1 MKISI
6 FEQTIIKSK
15 VITRIKINGF
25 KSLLDTELYLGPFTC
40 IAGANAAGKSNFF
53 DALMFFA
60 HLADKTILEAA
71 KSIRS
76 EEQKHSNI
84 KDIFF
89 KCGDKQY
96 QQMDFEIDLLV
107 PKSAEDDLGQVANTS
122 VSCLKYKLKLQLNGD
137 IDDVDRQPIEI
148 LEEALMPMTRQDAQ
162 KSIGFVHNK
171 EWSNSIFYGQKSSPI
186 ISTKNG
192 KIKLHQDTQGKSG
205 GRAAEFMAQG
215 RPRTLLS
222 TVTAESPTAF
232 LVRQEMR
239 NWQMLQFE
247 PSALRQPNS
256 FHEIL
261 HSKVDEN
268 GKNLPATLYRL
279 AQNSEEDIYQIITN
293 QLRNLVS
300 DIKII
305 NVDKDEKREL
315 LTLVITFKNGLELPA
330 QSLSDGTLRFLGLA
344 IIQEDSRDS
353 LICMEEPENGIN
365 PKKIEEIVEL
375 LLQLSFDPLCPVND
389 DNPIRQV
396 VINTHSPKLIGIVP
410 EDSLYLACAK
420 EKYDEILDIKVQYTS
435 FSILPNTYKKKK
447 YESIP
452 TTLLGEM
459 KLYLDNDSVDNTIY
473 IPRIR
478 DRKSRTV
485 RENILYQESI
495 IEPKL
500 F

>member
-1 MKISI
+1 M
-6 FEQTIIKSK
+6 
-15 VITRIKINGF
+15 ITRIKINGF
-25 KSLLDTELYLGPFTC
+25 KSLLDAELFLGPFTC

-53 DALMFFA
+53 DALMFLA

-107 PKSAEDDLGQVANTS
+107 PKCAEDDLGQMAHTS
-122 VSCLKYKLKLQLNGD
+122 VSCLKYKLKLKLNEDSSD
-137 IDDVDRQPIEI
+137 INQQPIEI
-148 LEEALMPMTRQDAQ
+148 LEEALMPMTRQDA
-162 KSIGFVHNK
+162 KRSIGFYHNK

-186 ISTKNG
+186 ISTTDE

-205 GRAAEFMAQG
+205 GRAAEFVAQ
-215 RPRTLLS
+215 RMPRTLLS

-239 NWQMLQFE
+239 SWQMLQFE

-268 GKNLPATLYRL
+268 GKNLPATLFRL
-279 AQNSEEDIYQIITN
+279 AQNSEEDVYQIITN
-293 QLRNLVS
+293 QLRNLIN

-330 QSLSDGTLRFLGLA
+330 QSLSDGTLRFLGLS

-375 LLQLSFDPLCPVND
+375 LLQLSFDPLNPVNGD

-396 VINTHSPKLIGIVP
+396 IINTHSPKLIGIVP

-420 EKYDEILDIKVQYTS
+420 EKYDEILDMKVQYTS
-435 FSILPNTYKKKK
+435 FSILPNTYKNKK
-447 YESIP
+447 YDFIP

-459 KLYLDNDSVDNTIY
+459 KLYLDNDLIDNYVPKIK
-473 IPRIR
+473 
-478 DRKSRTV
+478 DRKNRTV
-485 RENILYQESI
+485 RENILFQESI

>member
-1 MKISI
+1 M
-6 FEQTIIKSK
+6 
-15 VITRIKINGF
+15 
-25 KSLLDTELYLGPFTC
+25 
-40 IAGANAAGKSNFF
+40 
-53 DALMFFA
+53 
-60 HLADKTILEAA
+60 
-71 KSIRS
+71 
-76 EEQKHSNI
+76 
-84 KDIFF
+84 
-89 KCGDKQY
+89 
-96 QQMDFEIDLLV
+96 
-107 PKSAEDDLGQVANTS
+107 
-122 VSCLKYKLKLQLNGD
+122 
-137 IDDVDRQPIEI
+137 
-148 LEEALMPMTRQDAQ
+148 
-162 KSIGFVHNK
+162 
-171 EWSNSIFYGQKSSPI
+171 
-186 ISTKNG
+186 
-192 KIKLHQDTQGKSG
+192 
-205 GRAAEFMAQG
+205 
-215 RPRTLLS
+215 
-222 TVTAESPTAF
+222 
-232 LVRQEMR
+232 
-239 NWQMLQFE
+239 
-247 PSALRQPNS
+247 
-256 FHEIL
+256 
-261 HSKVDEN
+261 
-268 GKNLPATLYRL
+268 
-279 AQNSEEDIYQIITN
+279 
-293 QLRNLVS
+293 
-300 DIKII
+300 
-305 NVDKDEKREL
+305 
-315 LTLVITFKNGLELPA
+315 LVITFKNGLELPA